1 MKKALLLFLLT
12 LSVYFSQA
20 QSVINGAITTSDP
33 KFHRPNAGAP
43 PTTLSE
49 FGTDVYYDVLTIN
62 ITTTPGIVIFAC
74 SSSSANFDSFGLLYG
89 PGGFD
94 PANPLSNVLV
104 GDDDSGPG
112 VNFGITYNFTVPGVY
127 YLVVCPF
134 KNTSTGPYTITRTEG
149 GVLPVRL
156 ISFTAEKSSA
166 GKNLLK
172 WVSAGES
179 NIDKYQIQHSSNGST
194 FTDMPGATIDGRNL
208 ATNTYYNFT
217 DNNPFDKVNFY
228 RLKIIEKTNLV
239 TYSTIAVVNNN
250 KNRSEA
256 SITIFPNPT
265 VNYLNIQTKTGQKGK
280 ADVMI
285 SSANGQIVYRRDY
298 TIASESILYVDV
310 QKLSAG
316 SYFVKIKTP
325 DGEITNLPFIK
336 H

>member
-33 KFHRPNAGAP
+33 TFHRPDQGAP
-43 PTTLSE
+43 PTTLSDA
-49 FGTDVYYDVLTIN
+49 GTNVYYDVLTVN
-62 ITTTPGIVIFAC
+62 VTTTGLITFAC
-74 SSSSANFDSFGLLYG
+74 NGSVNFDTFGILYG
-89 PGGFD
+89 SAGFN
-94 PANPLSNVLV
+94 PANPLSNALV
-104 GDDDSGPG
+104 ADDDSGPG
-112 VNFGITYNFTVPGVY
+112 VNFAITYNFTVPGVY
-127 YLVVCPF
+127 YIVVCPF
-134 KNTSTGPYTITRTEG
+134 KNPSTGTYSITSTEG

-156 ISFTAEKSSA
+156 ISFTAEKASG

-179 NIDKYQIQHSSNGST
+179 NIDKYQVQHSSNGSA
-194 FTDMPGATIDGRNL
+194 FTDIAGATIDGRNL

-217 DNNPFDKVNFY
+217 DNNPFEKLNFY
-228 RLKIIEKTNLV
+228 RLKIIEKTNLI

-250 KNRSEA
+250 KNRSAA
-256 SITIFPNPT
+256 SITVFPNPT

-280 ADVMI
+280 ADVII

-298 TIASESILYVDV
+298 IIASESILNVDV
-310 QKLSAG
+310 QKLAVG
-316 SYFVKIKTP
+316 NYFVRIKTP